1 MNNAQGVGTSPVAP
15 VDASMVALMRCLL
28 ALSALLILGFDPA
41 GPFGYDTG
49 IYAGLVAY
57 CLYSVALCIAVIARR
72 TPIPP
77 RAQHW
82 IDVLAFA
89 GLVGLT
95 EGTYNIF
102 FHFFFFAIL
111 VASFSRGFREG
122 FAVTLASVALFATVC
137 FAMAPASAFAAEFE
151 DLMIRPVYLLVI
163 GYMMAYWGGH
173 EITSRRRLQL
183 LNDIAG
189 LANPRLGVDHAVAQS
204 LRRLLEFFGA
214 RACVLVCERGQP
226 ARYLMYRVSAHNG
239 RRTREPL
246 VLTEDSAREL
256 LALPAELSVSWPS
269 SRLQRDAVAG
279 DACGRLANLLES
291 QSFVTVP
298 YRPREG
304 APGRLYLV
312 NPLRPLAPSDIA
324 FLGQSAGQ
332 IAASIEHLVLLDEV
346 MANAAQLERARISR
360 DIHDTTIQP
369 YIGLKLGLEALQRK
383 VDPGS
388 AVSERVRELIAASNA
403 VIEDLRGYVA
413 RLRGGGTGWPGE
425 HLLSGLR
432 DHVGRYRNFYGID
445 VQLRADA
452 AVQVTDRVA
461 TEAYQIVCEG
471 LSNIYKHTKA
481 KSAFVELRCDGGSLA
496 IEVGNECGYQSR
508 RERFMPR
515 SISERASALGGK
527 TEVRLGYAGHDV
539 VRVAIPL

>member
-1 MNNAQGVGTSPVAP
+1 
-15 VDASMVALMRCLL
+15 MRCLL
-28 ALSALLILGFDPA
+28 SLSALLILGFDPA
-41 GPFGYDTG
+41 GPFSYNPH

-72 TPIPP
+72 MPVPA

-82 IDVLAFA
+82 IDVLAYA
-89 GLVGLT
+89 GLVGLS
-95 EGTYNIF
+95 EGTYNVF

-122 FAVTLASVALFATVC
+122 LAVTVASAALFAAVC
-137 FAMAPASAFAAEFE
+137 LAVAPDAAFAVGFE
-151 DLMIRPVYLLVI
+151 NLAIRPIYLLVI

-183 LNDIAG
+183 LNEIASI
-189 LANPRLGVDHAVAQS
+189 ANPRLGVDHAVSHS

-214 RACVLVCERGQP
+214 EACVLVCSRGQP
-226 ARYLMYRVSAHNG
+226 ARHLMYRVSARNG
-239 RRTREPL
+239 RTLEPHA
-246 VLTEDSAREL
+246 LTEHSTREL
-256 LALPAELSVSWPS
+256 LALPGDLSASWPS
-269 SRLQRDAVAG
+269 ARVRRDAAAA
-279 DACGRLANLLES
+279 DPCRRLANLLEAR
-291 QSFVTVP
+291 SFITVP

-312 NPLRPLAPSDIA
+312 DARRPLAPSDVA
-324 FLGQSAGQ
+324 FLGQAVGQ
-332 IAASIEHLVLLDEV
+332 IASSIEHLVLLDEV

-369 YIGLKLGLEALQRK
+369 YIGLKLGLEALHRTLEPQSTVSQR
-383 VDPGS
+383 V
-388 AVSERVRELIAASNA
+388 AEMIAASNA
-403 VIEDLRGYVA
+403 VVEDLRGYVA
-413 RLRGGGTGWPGE
+413 SLRGDGARWPGE

-432 DHVGRYRNFYGID
+432 DHVGRYRSFYGID

-452 AVQVTDRVA
+452 NVQLTDRVA

-471 LSNIYKHTKA
+471 LSNVYKHTKA
-481 KSAFVELRCDGGSLA
+481 KSAFVELRCDGDLLA
-496 IEVGNECGYQSR
+496 IEVGNESAAAGGPG
-508 RERFMPR
+508 RFTPR
-515 SISERASALGGK
+515 SIAERVRALGGK
-527 TEVRLGYAGHDV
+527 TEVRLAHRGHDV